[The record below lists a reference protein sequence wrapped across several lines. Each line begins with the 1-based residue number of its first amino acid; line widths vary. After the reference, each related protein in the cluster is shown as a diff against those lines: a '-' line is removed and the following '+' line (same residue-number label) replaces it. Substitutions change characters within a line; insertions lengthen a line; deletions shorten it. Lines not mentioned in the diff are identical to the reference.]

1 MKKVKIS
8 FILNIVTVILV
19 ILMVTLML
27 LRVHFMPA
35 KDLLILSSRF
45 ENFKFYTIDSNILVL
60 LSSLLLS
67 IYEYRLL
74 KGKIKEIP
82 NRVYIFKMVSIAAIS
97 VTFIITLCFLAPMYG
112 LYGMYNN
119 VNLFYHFII
128 PVIAF
133 ISYFIYEKHE
143 NKYKYALYGV
153 IPLFLYSIYYI
164 TNVLIHLDEG
174 ISFKYDFY
182 GFLQGNINNIY
193 FVIPVIYLLGYLLS
207 LLTVFLNKKFAK

>member
-97 VTFIITLCFLAPMYG
+97 VTFIITLCF
-112 LYGMYNN
+112 
-119 VNLFYHFII
+119 
-128 PVIAF
+128 
-133 ISYFIYEKHE
+133 
-143 NKYKYALYGV
+143 
-153 IPLFLYSIYYI
+153 FLIYYYI
-164 TNVLIHLDEG
+164 FAE
-174 ISFKYDFY
+174 FY
-182 GFLQGNINNIY
+182 Y
-193 FVIPVIYLLGYLLS
+193 FFHFY
-207 LLTVFLNKKFAK
+207 

>member
-1 MKKVKIS
+1 MILYAIS
-8 FILNIVTVILV
+8 
-19 ILMVTLML
+19 
-27 LRVHFMPA
+27 
-35 KDLLILSSRF
+35 
-45 ENFKFYTIDSNILVL
+45 L
-60 LSSLLLS
+60 LSKKDIFLLKAYSELYNDLLLS

-133 ISYFIYEKHE
+133 INYFIYEKHE
-143 NKYKYALYGV
+143 NRYKYALYGV

-164 TNVLIHLDEG
+164 ANVLIHLDEG

-207 LLTVFLNKKFAK
+207 LLTIFLNKKFAK

>member
-1 MKKVKIS
+1 
-8 FILNIVTVILV
+8 
-19 ILMVTLML
+19 
-27 LRVHFMPA
+27 MPA

-74 KGKIKEIP
+74 KGKIKDIP
-82 NRVYIFKMVSIAAIS
+82 NYIYIFKMVSIAAIS

-112 LYGMYNN
+112 FYGMYNN
-119 VNLFYHFII
+119 VNLFYHFVI

-133 ISYFIYEKHE
+133 INYFIFEKHD

-153 IPLFLYSIYYI
+153 IPMFVYSIYYI
-164 TNVLIHLDEG
+164 TNILIHLDEG

-182 GFLQGNINNIY
+182 GFLQSNINNIY
-193 FVIPVIYLLGYLLS
+193 FVLPVIYLLGYLLS
-207 LLTVFLNKKFAK
+207 LLTIFLNKKFAK